1 MLQFDSMGMIFKI
14 DETIDSGDSKIP
26 KNDRLE
32 RMRKKNLFANE
43 IKENQTGF
51 LAKEHREK
59 CTVNLY

>member
-14 DETIDSGDSKIP
+14 DENIDSGDSKIA
-26 KNDRLE
+26 KNNRLE
-32 RMRKKNLFANE
+32 RIGKKNLFTNE

-51 LAKEHREK
+51 LAKEHGEK